1 MFSGQDIFFAIA
13 FAPSINEIIKTAC
26 LAISLALLKRYG
38 IIKPT
43 RR

>member
-1 MFSGQDIFFAIA
+1 MFTDLEMSFAIA
-13 FAPSINEIIKTAC
+13 IASSINEIIKTAC

-43 RR
+43 RG